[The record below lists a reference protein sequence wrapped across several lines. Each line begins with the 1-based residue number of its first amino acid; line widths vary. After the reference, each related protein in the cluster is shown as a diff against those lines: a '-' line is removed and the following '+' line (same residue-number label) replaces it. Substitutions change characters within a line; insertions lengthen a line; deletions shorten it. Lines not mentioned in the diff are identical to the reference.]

1 MAQQD
6 DGSGRAP
13 VVIVRPTT
21 SVTSGVAV
29 TQKLVGAAV
38 AFGDILR
45 RTFGPN
51 GLDKMMYKT
60 NGENA
65 ITNDGAK
72 IVADLLVK
80 HPAAKAFV
88 QLAESQ
94 ENACGDGVT
103 GCLLF
108 ASELM
113 KEAGRLLERSVHP
126 LLLVEAYQEAMGQT
140 IEILDSHSKND
151 IGQDTLLAVAKTA
164 MVGKSVE
171 SGGDFLAEL
180 LVNCMATIQTSG
192 RPIRAENVRMV
203 KRGHD
208 SLKETRL
215 VKGVIIE
222 KKFDSERTPRILDSA
237 SVLTLTCPLTLQKTK
252 REAEVEIERPEQM
265 LAFLEAEEKLIQS
278 KIDALVHSGA
288 KAVFT
293 SKEVDDRIQHACND
307 LGILL
312 VGMLEDD
319 GIEDISAATGAM
331 LISHLDDI
339 TREGLGSV
347 QSAVVEVSEHED
359 GRRTRLIVEVGQN
372 SGLVTIDV
380 GGGQGAAVEEYIRA
394 MYDALRSLE
403 SVIEHQATLLGGGSF
418 HIAAA
423 LQLREY
429 AESVS
434 GRQRLAIE
442 GFARALE
449 AIPSTLALNAGEDQ
463 IDTLLELRAAHRNH
477 SNLFGVC
484 VNGSVGVIENVLLS
498 SFTVLH
504 ALQSAV
510 ETTCGLLRV
519 DQVISSRGD

>member
-113 KEAGRLLERSVHP
+113 KEAGRLLERGVHP
-126 LLLVEAYQEAMGQT
+126 LVLVEAYQDSIMQT
-140 IEILDSHSKND
+140 LEILERYSMDD
-151 IGQDTLLAVAKTA
+151 VGQNSLQSVAKTS
-164 MVGKSVE
+164 MVGKSAE
-171 SGGDFLAEL
+171 AGGDDLAEL
-180 LVNCMATIQTSG
+180 LVECMATIQASG
-192 RPIRAENVRMV
+192 RPVRAENIRMV

-215 VKGVIIE
+215 IKGVIID
-222 KKFDSERTPRILDSA
+222 KKFDSERTPKISEA
-237 SVLTLTCPLTLQKTK
+237 SKVLALTCPLTIQKTK
-252 REAEVEIERPEQM
+252 RDAEVEIERPEQM
-265 LAFLEAEEKLIQS
+265 VAFFDAEERLIQS
-278 KIDALVHSGA
+278 KIDIIIDSGA
-288 KAVFT
+288 GVVFT

-307 LGILL
+307 IGILL
-312 VGMLEDD
+312 VGMMEDD
-319 GIEDISAATGAM
+319 GIEDIAAATGAS
-331 LISHLDDI
+331 LINHLGDVSSD
-339 TREGLGSV
+339 GLGSV
-347 QSAVVEVSEHED
+347 QSALVDVSERED
-359 GRRTRLIVEVGQN
+359 GRRTRLIVEVGKN

-380 GGGQGAAVEEYIRA
+380 GGGQGAAVEEYVRA

-403 SVIEHQATLLGGGSF
+403 SVIEHPATLLGGGAF

-423 LQLREY
+423 LHLREW
-429 AESVS
+429 AESIS
-434 GRQRLAIE
+434 GRQRLAVE

-449 AIPSTLALNAGEDQ
+449 TIPSTLALNAGEDQ
-463 IDTLLELRAAHRNH
+463 IDALLQLRAAHRNQ
-477 SNLFGVC
+477 SSRFGVC
-484 VNGSVGVIENVLLS
+484 KDGSIGEIEDVLLS
-498 SFTVLH
+498 SFTISH
-504 ALQSAV
+504 ALQAAV

>member
-1 MAQQD
+1 M
-6 DGSGRAP
+6 
-13 VVIVRPTT
+13 
-21 SVTSGVAV
+21 
-29 TQKLVGAAV
+29 
-38 AFGDILR
+38 
-45 RTFGPN
+45 
-51 GLDKMMYKT
+51 
-60 NGENA
+60 
-65 ITNDGAK
+65 
-72 IVADLLVK
+72 
-80 HPAAKAFV
+80 
-88 QLAESQ
+88 
-94 ENACGDGVT
+94 
-103 GCLLF
+103 
-108 ASELM
+108 
-113 KEAGRLLERSVHP
+113 
-126 LLLVEAYQEAMGQT
+126 
-140 IEILDSHSKND
+140 
-151 IGQDTLLAVAKTA
+151 
-164 MVGKSVE
+164 
-171 SGGDFLAEL
+171 
-180 LVNCMATIQTSG
+180 
-192 RPIRAENVRMV
+192 
-203 KRGHD
+203 
-208 SLKETRL
+208 
-215 VKGVIIE
+215 
-222 KKFDSERTPRILDSA
+222 
-237 SVLTLTCPLTLQKTK
+237 
-252 REAEVEIERPEQM
+252 
-265 LAFLEAEEKLIQS
+265 
-278 KIDALVHSGA
+278 
-288 KAVFT
+288 FT

-331 LISHLDDI
+331 LINHLDDI

-403 SVIEHQATLLGGGSF
+403 SVIEHRATLLGGGSF

-498 SFTVLH
+498 SFTVSH

>member
-29 TQKLVGAAV
+29 TQKLIGASA

-51 GLDKMMYKT
+51 GLDKMMYKS
-60 NGENA
+60 NGETA

-126 LLLVEAYQEAMGQT
+126 LLLVEAYQDAMERTQK
-140 IEILDSHSKND
+140 ILEEYSMTD
-151 IGQDTLLAVAKTA
+151 IGRASLLAVAKTA
-164 MVGKSVE
+164 MVGKSAE
-171 SGGDFLAEL
+171 SGRESLAEL
-180 LVNCMATIQTSG
+180 LVDCMTTIQSSG
-192 RPIRAENVRMV
+192 RPVRAENVRMV

-208 SLKETRL
+208 SLEETKLIR
-215 VKGVIIE
+215 GVVVE
-222 KKFDSERTPRILDSA
+222 KKFDSERTPKIA
-237 SVLTLTCPLTLQKTK
+237 GPANVLALTCPLTIQKTK
-252 REAEVEIERPEQM
+252 RDAEVEIEHPEQM
-265 LAFLEAEEKLIQS
+265 MAFLDAEEKILQS
-278 KIDALVHSGA
+278 KIDVLAASTA
-288 KAVFT
+288 KVVFS

-307 LGILL
+307 LGILI
-312 VGMLEDD
+312 VGMMEDD
-319 GIEDISAATGAM
+319 GIEDISAATGAS
-331 LISHLDDI
+331 LVNHLDDVSP
-339 TREGLGSV
+339 EVLGSAE
-347 QSAVVEVSEHED
+347 SAVVDVSEQED
-359 GRRTRLIVEVGQN
+359 GRKTRLIVDAGEK

-380 GGGQGAAVEEYIRA
+380 GGGHGAAVEEYIRA

-403 SVIEHQATLLGGGSF
+403 SVIEHQTTLLGGGAF

-423 LQLREY
+423 LQLREH

-449 AIPSTLALNAGEDQ
+449 TIPSTLALNAGEDQ
-463 IDTLLELRAAHRNH
+463 IDTLLQLRAAHRNQ
-477 SNLFGVC
+477 SGQFGVC
-484 VNGSVGVIENVLLS
+484 IDGSVGQIEGVLLS
-498 SFTVLH
+498 SFTVSH

>member
-88 QLAESQ
+88 QLADSQ

-113 KEAGRLLERSVHP
+113 KEAGRLLERGVHP
-126 LLLVEAYQEAMGQT
+126 LALVEAYQHSVTSAV
-140 IEILDSHSKND
+140 EILEQYSMSD
-151 IGQDTLLAVAKTA
+151 IDRNSLESVAMTA
-164 MVGKSVE
+164 MVGKSAE
-171 SGGDFLAEL
+171 AGGTDLAKL
-180 LVNCMATIQTSG
+180 LVEAMMTVKESG
-192 RPIRAENVRMV
+192 RPIRAEYVRMA
-203 KRGHD
+203 KRGYD
-208 SLKETRL
+208 SLNETRL
-215 VKGVIIE
+215 IKGVVLD
-222 KKFDSERTPRILDSA
+222 KKFDSERTPKISQPSKVVA
-237 SVLTLTCPLTLQKTK
+237 LTCPLSLQKTK
-252 REAEVEIERPEQM
+252 RDAEIEIERPDQM
-265 LAFLEAEEKLIQS
+265 MAFLDAEEKLIEE
-278 KIDALVHSGA
+278 KIRAIVTTGA
-288 KAVFT
+288 NVVFT
-293 SKEVDDRIQHACND
+293 SKEVDDRIQHACNSA
-307 LGILL
+307 GILL

-319 GIEDISAATGAM
+319 GIEDIAAATGAK
-331 LISHLDDI
+331 LVNHLDDI
-339 TREGLGSV
+339 DGENLGRV
-347 QSAVVEVSEHED
+347 QSALVHVSEHED
-359 GRRTRLIVEVGQN
+359 GRRTRLIVDVGDA
-372 SGLVTIDV
+372 SGLVTLDV

-403 SVIEHQATLLGGGSF
+403 CVLEKPATILGGGSF
-418 HIAAA
+418 HVAAA
-423 LQLREY
+423 LHLRER

-449 AIPSTLALNAGEDQ
+449 TIPSTLALNAGEDQ
-463 IDTLLELRAAHRNH
+463 IDTLLQLRAAHRTK
-477 SNLFGVC
+477 SKQFGVC
-484 VNGSVGVIENVLLS
+484 KDGTIGEMEDVLLS
-498 SFTVLH
+498 SYTVSH
-504 ALQSAV
+504 ALQAAV